1 MAELAFD
8 VGVSIAVLPGEH
20 AKTKPRRPRKI
31 NAKARWRLA
40 YPQLCV
46 YWRIKERLKAGS
58 LGPLSLAVLLLE
70 DQSWLHSL
78 AFLCSEL

>member
-46 YWRIKERLKAGS
+46 
-58 LGPLSLAVLLLE
+58 
-70 DQSWLHSL
+70 
-78 AFLCSEL
+78 